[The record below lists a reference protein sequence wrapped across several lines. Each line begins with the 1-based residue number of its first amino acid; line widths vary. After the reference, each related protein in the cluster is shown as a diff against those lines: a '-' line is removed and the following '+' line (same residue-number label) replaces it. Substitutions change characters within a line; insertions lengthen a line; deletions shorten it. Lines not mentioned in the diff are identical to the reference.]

1 MAKSAKAGPGRAS
14 TGKMMTAKV
23 KPAVQ
28 ENLEPKAG
36 PEADPDPVLVYIGQT
51 VLKARKKMG
60 LTQLQLSK
68 KAGCNST
75 AVFMIETARQNMTI
89 KSLMQLAAALDL
101 QIGDLFPRTAPGMT
115 AKLKEL
121 AEVLSD
127 SSGRIAIQLRNIER
141 IVGELNEEAASSLH
155 QR

>member
-1 MAKSAKAGPGRAS
+1 MAKSAKADPGRAS
-14 TGKMMTAKV
+14 TGKNVSAKA
-23 KPAVQ
+23 KAVAQ
-28 ENLEPKAG
+28 DDPEPKAA
-36 PEADPDPVLVYIGQT
+36 PESDPDPVLVYIAQV

-60 LTQLQLSK
+60 LTQLQLSR

-75 AVFMIETARQNMTI
+75 AVFMVETARQNMTI

-121 AEVLSD
+121 AEALSD
-127 SSGRIAIQLRNIER
+127 SGGRIAIQLRTIER
-141 IVGELNEEAASSLH
+141 IVGELNEEAASTVH